1 LPRPYSHAW
10 EQITGLFD
18 GLELVPPGI
27 VETSAW
33 LPGQPETVPEEHA
46 SMIVAG
52 VGRRL

>member
-1 LPRPYSHAW
+1 VIFSHTW

-18 GLELVPPGI
+18 DLELVPPGI

-33 LPGQPETVPEEHA
+33 RPGQPESMPDEHA
-46 SMIVAG
+46 TMIVAG

>member
-1 LPRPYSHAW
+1 MFA
-10 EQITGLFD
+10 

-33 LPGQPETVPEEHA
+33 TPGQPDTMIEEQD

-52 VGRRL
+52 VGRRP